1 MEALR
6 RAVLPL
12 AIVSSLAYLVL
23 AVYAFN
29 QQFFD
34 LDHVAAALARS
45 ARHPYLTVLM
55 RALSDVASGYALVP
69 LSVVMYI
76 VMRHRGHHAVKYI
89 PWMVVG
95 AYAVFTL
102 SKWIVARPRPR
113 LSPYGFPSA
122 HTFGAVVF
130 FGGLIYLLWT
140 IELSRAWRWTG
151 TVLLGLLILGVAVS
165 RIYLRAHWLSDVLGG
180 AAGGTA
186 YLLFFLLAAE
196 PSLRPSRSR
205 G

>member
-12 AIVSSLAYLVL
+12 AIVSSLAYVVL
-23 AVYAFN
+23 AVHAFN

-34 LDHVAAALARS
+34 LDHAAAALARS
-45 ARHPYLTVLM
+45 ARHPFLQIVM
-55 RALSDVASGYALVP
+55 RALSDLASGYALLP
-69 LSVVMYI
+69 LSAVMYI
-76 VMRHRGHHAVKYI
+76 FMRHRGHHAAKFI

-122 HTFGAVVF
+122 HAFGAVVF

-140 IELSRAWRWTG
+140 SDIGRVWRWTG
-151 TVLLGLLILGVAVS
+151 TALLVLLVVGVGVS

-180 AAGGTA
+180 VMGGAA